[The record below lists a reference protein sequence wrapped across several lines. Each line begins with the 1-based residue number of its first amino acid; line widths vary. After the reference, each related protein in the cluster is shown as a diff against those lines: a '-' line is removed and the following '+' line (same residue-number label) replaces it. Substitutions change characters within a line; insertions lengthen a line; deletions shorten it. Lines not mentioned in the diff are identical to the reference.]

1 MEDQFV
7 VNVMMTREINL
18 AEFRKCQ

>member
-7 VNVMMTREINL
+7 VGKL
-18 AEFRKCQ
+18 QC